1 MTFTPIGLQASDI
14 AQLIATDSA
23 QRPRSRQAA
32 PGPSSLGHPCPR
44 HLAHLHAGTPKTTG
58 GGDPLPS
65 WVGTEAHAGMARI
78 LDGLPDWE
86 AEIPVELPGYGIR
99 GTCDAYHRPSRL
111 VLDWKFVGA
120 AAIGDYKA
128 NGPGPQYRTQV
139 HLYGL
144 ALALT
149 GRDVDR
155 VGIAFIPRA
164 GLSSG
169 IHLWAEDLDEQ
180 VCDDALRRWDAI
192 VQVADTLGP
201 AAAPTSGDA
210 RCDWCPYYDPGGTDP
225 ATSCAGHQPPTVT
238 GTVTEPTQ
246 SKGTA

>member
-1 MTFTPIGLQASDI
+1 MPSPPD
-14 AQLIATDSA
+14 
-23 QRPRSRQAA
+23 RRS
-32 PGPSSLGHPCPR
+32 PPPES
-44 HLAHLHAGTPKTTG
+44 
-58 GGDPLPS
+58 
-65 WVGTEAHAGMARI
+65 
-78 LDGLPDWE
+78 
-86 AEIPVELPGYGIR
+86 
-99 GTCDAYHRPSRL
+99 
-111 VLDWKFVGA
+111 
-120 AAIGDYKA
+120 DYKA

-238 GTVTEPTQ
+238 GTVTEPTNG
-246 SKGTA
+246 KARP